1 MRIAR
6 RIPFLAFSIILYY
19 VLVSLSGIP
28 LDRTLFSVPLPSGA
42 GLSVTLAELLILIAI
57 ILGFFELLGSTSATT
72 VAIISHGLQMIVFL
86 VALLLF
92 LLLPVFGTATF
103 LIITMM
109 TLINTIAGY
118 SVSIMRARRDFS
130 FERDMS

>member
-1 MRIAR
+1 MRIVR

-19 VLVSLSGIP
+19 ALVSLGGIP
-28 LDRTLFSVPLPSGA
+28 LDRILFSLPLPSGV
-42 GLSVTLAELLILIAI
+42 GLSVTLAELLILIAVF
-57 ILGFFELLGSTSATT
+57 LGFFELLGSTSATT
-72 VAIISHGLQMIVFL
+72 VAIISHGLQMIIFL
-86 VALLLF
+86 IALLLF
-92 LLLPVFGTATF
+92 LLLPAFGSATF

-130 FERDMS
+130 FDRDAS